1 MNQSGRRDGAA
12 RRKEHAYAD
21 KPTIHKDRTVLQT
34 GERGRKMRRLL
45 ALVAVVLVLGAAL
58 TLGGNALRAATN
70 AGRRQLTA
78 TYHRVWV
85 AAAWPADNLAVLIAQ
100 QGPLIPSATSFR
112 AHSTQ
117 PPAHFVGWQT
127 WTAVPVER
135 RWRLLHGA
143 GRQATIVRG
152 LVTAEALL
160 VPLLLGLAL
169 ARPLLAGGLGRLRPS
184 SSHGSARLASRREL
198 RRLRPRG
205 HGPLYLGTAQ
215 GGTVA
220 LPEKLVYQ
228 HTLVVGPP
236 GSGKSSGLIIPNLL
250 RERGARSLV
259 IVDPKNELIECTYAA
274 VRRHADPWVINF
286 LDPVTSRAYN
296 PLTLVGDN
304 AVEALNLAECWIANT
319 GKSQSEPF
327 WDNAARLLISAA
339 ILHLNTVYQTG
350 GGATLTDLAGFLSSQ
365 SSKEIIEA
373 LRTSPSIKA
382 RNTTHG
388 FLKSMELNERLLGSV
403 FTEVA
408 QRFQLLFDEAIQAT
422 TSRQEIDFAELAD
435 PARPRPVALYLAL
448 DPSKAT
454 ILKPLTAC
462 FFMQLFAALL
472 QIAYASPQKV
482 LGRPV
487 MMYLDEFGNMGA
499 IPDMARLMT
508 TVRSARIGCMV
519 AVQDLAQIGANYGR
533 DGKQIIITGC
543 GTKIALAMT
552 SADDAEWFSKQCG
565 TRTVLTRTA
574 GDSRKRGQALAGQ
587 GNRGLSESGRALF
600 TADEITRMH
609 EREMVVLS
617 GNIHPIKVQQQ
628 RYYEQRRLRRL
639 GTTRRDDEQGRVYP
653 ARLQALRPPRPLF
666 VEPLGL
672 AHPAGPSDEYV
683 PAEEDYPVI
692 PAPAA
697 AMEGER
703 AGAQPTTATDAPAAG
718 DPRGEEAE
726 PSRTPVTRPLDTA
739 APARRRTGRTRAAT
753 PPRRSLPLSQT
764 PNPGVDQGAARPG
777 DQTTADPRTTFL
789 GDKL

>member
-1 MNQSGRRDGAA
+1 
-12 RRKEHAYAD
+12 
-21 KPTIHKDRTVLQT
+21 
-34 GERGRKMRRLL
+34 MRCD
-45 ALVAVVLVLGAAL
+45 AV
-58 TLGGNALRAATN
+58 
-70 AGRRQLTA
+70 RRQLTA
-78 TYHRVWV
+78 AYHRAWV
-85 AAAWPADNLAVLIAQ
+85 AAAWPADNLAVLLAQ
-100 QGPLIPSATSFR
+100 QGPLLPSATSFR
-112 AHSTQ
+112 VHGRQ
-117 PPAHFVGWQT
+117 PAARFVGWQS
-127 WTAVPVER
+127 WTAMPVER
-135 RWRLLHGA
+135 RWLLLHHA
-143 GRQATIVRG
+143 GRQAALVRG
-152 LVTAEALL
+152 LVTAEVLL
-160 VPLLLGLAL
+160 APLLRGLAL
-169 ARPLLAGGLGRLRPS
+169 ARPLVAGGLGRLRPS
-184 SSHGSARLASRREL
+184 VSHGSARLAGRREL

-205 HGPLYLGTAQ
+205 NGPLYLGTAQ
-215 GGTVA
+215 GHAVA
-220 LPEKLVYQ
+220 LPEQVVYR

-250 RERGARSLV
+250 RERGTRSLV

-274 VRRHADPWVINF
+274 VRRHADPWVVNF

-296 PLTLVGDN
+296 PLALIGDN

-327 WDNAARLLISAA
+327 WDNAARLLISAI
-339 ILHLNTVYQTG
+339 ILHLNAVYQTG

-382 RNTTHG
+382 RNTTYG

-454 ILKPLTAC
+454 ILRPLTAC

-472 QIAYASPQKV
+472 QIAYASPKMV

-508 TVRSARIGCMV
+508 TMRSARIGCMV

-565 TRTVLTRTA
+565 TRTVLTHTA
-574 GDSRKRGQALAGQ
+574 GESRRRGQVLAGH

-600 TADEITRMH
+600 TADEITRMQ

-617 GNIHPIKVQQQ
+617 GNIHPLKVQQQ

-639 GTTRRDDEQGRVYP
+639 GTPRRDDEHGRVYP
-653 ARLQALRPPRPLF
+653 ARAQALRPPRPLF

-672 AHPAGPSDEYV
+672 AHPAGPPDAYV
-683 PAEEDYPVI
+683 PAEEEYPVATAQ
-692 PAPAA
+692 PPAAHQESVTGQRSDAADAAPAI
-697 AMEGER
+697 
-703 AGAQPTTATDAPAAG
+703 GAPEQGTGTGA
-718 DPRGEEAE
+718 
-726 PSRTPVTRPLDTA
+726 SPVTTPLATA
-739 APARRRTGRTRAAT
+739 APTKARRTRPRAT
-753 PPRRSLPLSQT
+753 APLRHSLPLPQAQDPAVAEGT
-764 PNPGVDQGAARPG
+764 PTRENSAAS
-777 DQTTADPRTTFL
+777 DPRTTFL